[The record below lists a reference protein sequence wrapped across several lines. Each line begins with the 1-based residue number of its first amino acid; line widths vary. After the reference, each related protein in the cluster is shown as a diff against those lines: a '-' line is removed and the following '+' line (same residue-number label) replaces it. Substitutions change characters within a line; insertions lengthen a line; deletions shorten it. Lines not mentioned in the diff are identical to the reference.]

1 MHSIVAHAPNSTTS
15 QPYSEP
21 GTDTGLPP
29 LSPRTQRRLIYGLLA
44 LGVFFRLFHFFN
56 NRSFFIDELFLNVN
70 IIKMGFRELATLP
83 FEYEQKAPLGY
94 LWSTRF
100 FMALFGKQ
108 EQALRLFSLL
118 CGLTGLFLFVPV
130 ARFFLKSWGTVLAVG
145 MLALAYP
152 AIYHAVEAKQY
163 SAELLGTIVALY
175 LYTKFK
181 DRQSWGA
188 MVAWGVLG
196 GLLPWF
202 SFPSIF
208 VLAGIG
214 AGVFLRAALQRDWKR
229 AAQYLVPGALW
240 VLSFG
245 LVFLFF
251 VSKYKDS
258 GWLTYFFK
266 IKYEGYLP
274 LQPVAA
280 AKWAVVKAYEFLAH
294 PMGVLLQV
302 DNSRTYFGLKHVLK
316 MGWLYLPLIVAGAY
330 FFFQRSKEYFLIL
343 FLPLAIALLA
353 SAASQYPFYQRFTLF
368 LAPAVM
374 LALALGAQEL
384 ARRFVPSPRVAYVLL
399 ALVLLPSLANSS
411 RQVLDPDTFYNR
423 EYYRETVFFVNDRYQ
438 EGDAVYV
445 YWNMR
450 QAYDYYR
457 DAYNLKYPAT
467 RASLAKNTA
476 TSQADYL
483 RQLQPEFAAFQGKKR
498 LWFIYDSNN
507 RDAIGDFVDQPA
519 WYHEKAMPPGRLLNE
534 HFSTLGKEVQR
545 FRRGYYEVVLYE
557 LND

>member
-1 MHSIVAHAPNSTTS
+1 MPSH
-15 QPYSEP
+15 
-21 GTDTGLPP
+21 GLP
-29 LSPRTQRRLIYGLLA
+29 SISQRTQRRLIFGLLA
-44 LGVFFRLFHFFN
+44 LGMFFRLFHFFN

-94 LWSTRF
+94 LWSARF
-100 FMALFGKQ
+100 FVALFGKQ

-118 CGLTGLFLFVPV
+118 CGVAGLFLFVPV

-145 MLALAYP
+145 LLALAYP
-152 AIYHAVEAKQY
+152 VVYHAVEAKQY

-175 LYTKFK
+175 LYIRFK
-181 DRQSWGA
+181 DKQSLGA
-188 MVAWGVLG
+188 LVAWGVLG

-214 AGVFLRAALQRDWKR
+214 AGVGLRAALQHDWKR
-229 AAQYLVPGALW
+229 VAQYLIPGALW

-245 LVFLFF
+245 LVYHFF
-251 VSKYKDS
+251 VSKYQDS

-274 LQPVAA
+274 LLQPVAA
-280 AKWAVVKAYEFLAH
+280 AKWAVMKTYDFLSH

-302 DNSRTYFGLKHVLK
+302 DNSRYSFGLKHLLK
-316 MGWLYLPLIVAGAY
+316 MGWLYLPLIAAGTYY
-330 FFFQRSKEYFLIL
+330 FFKRSQQHFLVL
-343 FLPLAIALLA
+343 FLPLGFTLLA

-368 LAPAVM
+368 LGPIII

-384 ARRFVPSPRVAYVLL
+384 ASRYLPGRRAAYVLL
-399 ALVLLPSLANSS
+399 ALVLLPSLANST
-411 RQVLDPDTFYNR
+411 RQVLDPNRFYNR
-423 EYYRETVFFVNDRYQ
+423 EYYRDAVLFVNDRYQ

-457 DAYNLKYPAT
+457 EAYNLKYPAT
-467 RASLAKNTA
+467 KANPKAKNA
-476 TSQADYL
+476 STSQADYL
-483 RQLQPEFAAFQGKKR
+483 RKLQPEFAAFEGKKR
-498 LWFIYDSNN
+498 LWFIYDNNN

-519 WYHEKAMPPGRLLNE
+519 WYHEKAMPPGHLLNE
-534 HFSTLGKEVQR
+534 HFATLGQEVER
-545 FRRGYYEVVLYE
+545 FRRGNYEVVLYE
-557 LND
+557 LTD